1 MSNLFFIS
9 DLHFGHHNILQMSP
23 SRKILGDTLEEQH
36 VSLIDRW
43 NSVVRK
49 KDTVWVLGDVAVS
62 AWAYRACIPQLN
74 GYKKLVRGNHDTL
87 QESEYRRDFGK
98 IFGAIGMELFPGCSV
113 VLTHI
118 PIHTQEMEFRW
129 RFNIHGHIHE
139 KHVMIGI
146 KDTEGQECDEVPDY
160 RYINVSCE
168 QTNFYPLALEELRLI
183 AQRRLGLL

>member
-9 DLHFGHHNILQMSP
+9 DLHFGHYNILQMSP
-23 SRKILGDTLEEQH
+23 SRAVLGATLEEQH

-49 KDTVWVLGDVAVS
+49 KDTVWVLGDVAMS
-62 AWAYRACIPQLN
+62 SWAYRATLPQLN
-74 GYKKLVRGNHDTL
+74 GYKKLVRGNHDVLAET
-87 QESEYRRDFGK
+87 EYRRDFRK
-98 IFGAIGMELFPGCSV
+98 IFGAVNMELFPSCRV

-118 PIHTQEMEFRW
+118 PIHPQEMEFRW
-129 RFNIHGHIHE
+129 RFNVHGHIHE
-139 KHVMIGI
+139 KHVLMGYADNER
-146 KDTEGQECDEVPDY
+146 KSNPDL

-183 AQRRLGLL
+183 AQRRLGLI